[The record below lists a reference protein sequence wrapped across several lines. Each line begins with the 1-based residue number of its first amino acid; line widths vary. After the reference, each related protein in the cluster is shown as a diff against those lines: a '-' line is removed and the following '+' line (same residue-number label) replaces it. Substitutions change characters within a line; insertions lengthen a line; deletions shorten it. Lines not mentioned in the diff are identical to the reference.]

1 MLKSSLL
8 ILFGI
13 NIYFNDIRF
22 VGVVS
27 IVLIFLNIV
36 TNKNFISNLKLMKM
50 FLLFYSTTFI
60 FQFIFHQ
67 DGEVLFKIFNIYIT
81 MEGLKAFSLNF
92 LRVIN
97 LLFLSWLVNY
107 HKIFSKNLGKYQR
120 IIENVIC
127 LVPEVMN
134 LFKRR
139 MRLRWFF
146 RHILK
151 QIKVKI

>member
-13 NIYFNDIRF
+13 NIYFNDIK
-22 VGVVS
+22 VIGMISV
-27 IVLIFLNIV
+27 VLIFLNIF
-36 TNKNFISNLKLMKM
+36 TNKNFLKNLKLMKM

-60 FQFIFHQ
+60 FQFIFNQ
-67 DGEVLFKIFNIYIT
+67 DGQVLFKIFNIYIT

-92 LRVIN
+92 LRVVN
-97 LLFLSWLVNY
+97 LLFLSWLINY
-107 HKIFSKNLGKYQR
+107 HKIFNKNLGKYQR
-120 IIENVIC
+120 VIENVIC
-127 LVPEVMN
+127 MVPEVIN
-134 LFKRR
+134 IFKRR
-139 MRLRWFF
+139 MKLKWFF

>member
-13 NIYFNDIRF
+13 NIYFNDIK
-22 VGVVS
+22 VIGMISV
-27 IVLIFLNIV
+27 VLIFLNIF
-36 TNKNFISNLKLMKM
+36 TNKNFIKNLKLMKM

-60 FQFIFHQ
+60 FQFIFNQ
-67 DGEVLFKIFNIYIT
+67 DGQVLFKIFNIYIT

-92 LRVIN
+92 LRVVN
-97 LLFLSWLVNY
+97 LLFLSWLINY
-107 HKIFSKNLGKYQR
+107 HKIFNKNLGKYQR
-120 IIENVIC
+120 VIENVIC
-127 LVPEVMN
+127 MVPEVIN
-134 LFKRR
+134 IFKRR
-139 MRLRWFF
+139 MKLKWFF

>member
-13 NIYFNDIRF
+13 NICFNDIRVLGMVF
-22 VGVVS
+22 V
-27 IVLIFLNIV
+27 VLIFLNV
-36 TNKNFISNLKLMKM
+36 FTNKIFIKNLKLMKM

-60 FQFIFHQ
+60 FQFIFNQ
-67 DGEVLFKIFNIYIT
+67 DGQVLFKFFNIYIT
-81 MEGLKAFSLNF
+81 VEGLKAFSLNF
-92 LRVIN
+92 LRVMN

-107 HKIFSKNLGKYQR
+107 HKIFNKNLGKYQR
-120 IIENVIC
+120 VIENVIC
-127 LVPEVMN
+127 MVPEVIN
-134 LFKRR
+134 IFKRR
-139 MRLRWFF
+139 MKLKWFF

>member
-13 NIYFNDIRF
+13 NIYFNDIR
-22 VGVVS
+22 VIGMISV
-27 IVLIFLNIV
+27 VLIFLNIF
-36 TNKNFISNLKLMKM
+36 TNKNFIKNLKLMKM

-60 FQFIFHQ
+60 FQFIFNQ
-67 DGEVLFKIFNIYIT
+67 DGQVLFKFFNIYIT

-92 LRVIN
+92 LRVVN
-97 LLFLSWLVNY
+97 LLFLSWLINY
-107 HKIFSKNLGKYQR
+107 HKIFNKNLGKYQR
-120 IIENVIC
+120 VIENVIC
-127 LVPEVMN
+127 MVPEVIN
-134 LFKRR
+134 IFKRR
-139 MRLRWFF
+139 MKLKWFF

>member
-8 ILFGI
+8 IIFFM
-13 NIYFNDIRF
+13 NVYFSEIKIIGAIF
-22 VGVVS
+22 A
-27 IVLIFLNIV
+27 VLIALNIF
-36 TNKNFISNLKLMKM
+36 TNKNFKSNLKLMKM
-50 FLLFYSTTFI
+50 FLVFYSTTFI

-67 DGEVLFKIFNIYIT
+67 DGEVLFKFFNIYIT
-81 MEGLKAFSLNF
+81 LEGLKAFLLNF
-92 LRVIN
+92 LRVVN

-107 HKIFSKNLGKYQR
+107 HKIFNENLGKYQR

-127 LVPEVMN
+127 MVPEVIN

-139 MRLRWFF
+139 MKLKWFF